1 MRRQTVKI
9 ERFVDE
15 SSVEAYQGHPS
26 GKEDM
31 NFSLEESNYLKLIK
45 CSN

>member
-1 MRRQTVKI
+1 MKRQTVKL

-15 SSVEAYQGHPS
+15 SSAE
-26 GKEDM
+26 EDM

-45 CSN
+45 CSA